1 VDLIVGSG
9 SKGLGHMQVYK
20 MIDLII
26 ALDIRSCG
34 QEVPVPLQTTSFAK
48 EILLFDIVNP
58 PST

>member
-1 VDLIVGSG
+1 
-9 SKGLGHMQVYK
+9 MQVYK